1 MPLNRFQ
8 HFQVSYGNYMVEFSD
23 IQLNRLQEL
32 GASKEQLTL
41 SFETAVERNKAF
53 QKLEQ
58 EIVQGLKKRLF
69 DFVENKRRPRI
80 LELEEKVAALL
91 RSQGFIQVYTP
102 TVLARTRLEKMGI
115 TSDTPMFEQ
124 VFWLDNKKCLRPMLA
139 PHLYEYMVDLG
150 KLLPRPLRLF
160 EIGTCYRKETHGAKH
175 SNEFTMLNLVEMG
188 LPKDTDFLARLK
200 ELGSMVLECAGIENW
215 TMPIEN
221 STVYGDAH
229 DFIDENGL
237 ELASSAIG
245 PLEMDSVW
253 KVTENWIGIG
263 FGLER
268 LVMSAS
274 KDDNLAKAGRSIS
287 YLDGIRL
294 HL

>member
-1 MPLNRFQ
+1 MIT
-8 HFQVSYGNYMVEFSD
+8 FSE
-23 IQLNRLQEL
+23 IQINRLQEL
-32 GASKEQLTL
+32 GIEKDILFKQ
-41 SFETAVERNKAF
+41 FETNEERNKFF
-53 QKLEQ
+53 QKIEQ
-58 EIVQGLKKRLF
+58 NKVNELKKRLF
-69 DFVENKRRPRI
+69 DFVENERRPRI
-80 LELEEKVAALL
+80 LKLEENLAALL
-91 RSQGFIQVYTP
+91 RQEGFIQVFTP
-102 TVLARTRLEKMGI
+102 TILAKNRLEKMGI
-115 TSDTPMFEQ
+115 TSSSPMYEQ
-124 VFWLDNKKCLRPMLA
+124 VFWLDNKRCLRPMLA

-160 EIGTCYRKETHGAKH
+160 EIGTCYRRETQGAKH

-188 LPKDTDFLARLK
+188 LPPDTDFLARLK
-200 ELGSMVLECAGIENW
+200 ELGSLILAKANIENW

-229 DFIDENGL
+229 DFIDQNGL

-245 PLEMDSVW
+245 PLEMDSIWRVN
-253 KVTENWIGIG
+253 ENWIGIG

-274 KDDNLAKAGRSIS
+274 NDDNLAKAGRSIS